1 MRRMPGLG
9 CAVLLWA
16 LPPGSDLGEAY
27 RLATS
32 TDAVRIPSAMEA
44 RRWSRDRWAPGRELV
59 MHVANDPDWAVRF
72 DSPEQALEYVAEA
85 LAVWTAVAGT
95 DIRWRVGGLHDGE
108 EVAGDGRH
116 VVSVG
121 HDGTYVSQWLNTD
134 ERGRFETVEC
144 DVVLDVSHVEIGDSY
159 PDSDR
164 DDRRDGPLIH
174 ELGHC
179 LGIDHPAISPT
190 VLRTLPWSRSSVWSE
205 DPRMSYGVHRGAA
218 LLPDDRTAASLVR
231 PLPGSLEATGSISG
245 ALTLDGA
252 PAPFV
257 VVDVLRSDGRRARPA
272 ASVFS
277 NRRGEFLAEGLPPG
291 EYFLWMHPLKN
302 ATANPD
308 LAERAPAGIEDL
320 VTLQPIPVRAG
331 EVSRGHDFA
340 LRRGR
345 GLE

>member
-1 MRRMPGLG
+1 MRRVPVLGL
-9 CAVLLWA
+9 AALLWA
-16 LPPGSDLGEAY
+16 LPPSRDLGEAY

-32 TDAVRIPSAMEA
+32 TDEIRVPSTMEA

-59 MHVANDPDWAVRF
+59 IHVANDPDWAVRF

-85 LAVWTAVAGT
+85 MAVWTAVPGT

-121 HDGTYVSQWLNTD
+121 HEGTYVATWLTV
-134 ERGRFETVEC
+134 GGSGGFETVEC
-144 DVVLDVSHVEIGDSY
+144 DVVLDVSHVEIRDSY

-164 DDRRDGPLIH
+164 NDRRDGALIH

-179 LGIDHPAISPT
+179 LGIGHPAISPT
-190 VLRTLPWSRSSVWSE
+190 VLATLPWSKSSVWSE
-205 DPRMSYGVHRGAA
+205 DPRMSYGVHRGTA
-218 LLPDDRTAASLVR
+218 LLPDDVTAALLVR
-231 PLPGSLEATGSISG
+231 PLPGSLEATGSVSG

-257 VVDVLRSDGRRARPA
+257 VVDVLRSDGHGVRPM

-277 NRRGEFLAEGLPPG
+277 NRRGQFLAEGLPPG
-291 EYFLWMHPLKN
+291 EYFLWIHPLKN
-302 ATANPD
+302 AAANPD

-320 VTLQPIPVRAG
+320 VTLQPIAVRAG